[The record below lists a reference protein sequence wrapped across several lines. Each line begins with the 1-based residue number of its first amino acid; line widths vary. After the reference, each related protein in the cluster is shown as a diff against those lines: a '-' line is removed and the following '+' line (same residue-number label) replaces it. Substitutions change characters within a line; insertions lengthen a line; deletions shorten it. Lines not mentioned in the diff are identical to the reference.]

1 MSISFP
7 GSPATGD
14 LFEAAGRTW
23 IYDGDS
29 WRLTPVG
36 QAGATARFRWE
47 PTSTE
52 LIDTD
57 FQWFYGWKFDPAQGR
72 LTLDEIDDI
81 STVRIPA
88 YRPGNNEGVYNG
100 MLTSV
105 DLVADVPKH
114 EIVDMNG
121 EGYYNWF
128 TSLSQVSFEWDTT
141 RTTHMTMEV

>member
-1 MSISFP
+1 MAISFP
-7 GSPATGD
+7 ASPDTGD

-23 IYDGDS
+23 IYDGSS

-36 QAGATARFRWE
+36 QAGSTERFRWE
-47 PTSTE
+47 PQTTE

-57 FQWFYGWKFDPAQGR
+57 FQWFYGWKYNPAEGR
-72 LTLDEIDDI
+72 LTLDEIDDN
-81 STVRIPA
+81 TLVRVPP
-88 YRPGNNEGVYNG
+88 YRPGDVSGVYNG

-105 DLVADVPKH
+105 DLLANVPKH

-128 TSLSQVSFEWDTT
+128 TSLTQISFEWDTVKNS
-141 RTTHMTMEV
+141 HLTMEV